1 MNPVSQAQLRQF
13 EERVMRSAHWV
24 VAAGLAAASSG
35 AAVAAEGLVPS
46 ASNPWPRWQGRLLV
60 GTETALIQAGPL
72 SYGSSGLKVGSA
84 SLLGDYYFA
93 RSIRGA
99 GSAGGF
105 RATSGV
111 FLGARSSSSLLST
124 APAQGLSGRAF
135 NVDRRSIN
143 GLSVGNSADNGADPT
158 PVPYLGLG
166 YTGMAGKGGWGFSA
180 DLGVMALSPGS
191 AVKLG
196 RVFNGGQGLD
206 DALRDMRLS
215 PMLQLG
221 VSYSF

>member
-1 MNPVSQAQLRQF
+1 MKPVSQAQLRQF
-13 EERVMRSAHWV
+13 EERVMRSARWV
-24 VAAGLAAASSG
+24 VAAALAAAGG
-35 AAVAAEGLVPS
+35 AAVAADGLIPS

-60 GTETALIQAGPL
+60 GTESPLIQAGPL
-72 SYGSSGLKVGSA
+72 NFDNSGLKVGSA

-99 GSAGGF
+99 GSGGGF

-111 FLGARSSSSLLST
+111 FLGSRSSSSLLSS

-143 GLSVGNSADNGADPT
+143 GLSVGSSADAGSDPSA
-158 PVPYLGLG
+158 VPYLGLG

-196 RVFNGGQGLD
+196 RVFIGGQSLD

>member
-1 MNPVSQAQLRQF
+1 
-13 EERVMRSAHWV
+13 MRSAHWV
-24 VAAGLAAASSG
+24 VAAALAMAASG

-46 ASNPWPRWQGRLLV
+46 PSNPWPRWQGRLLV
-60 GTETALIQAGPL
+60 STESPLMQAGPMNF
-72 SYGSSGLKVGSA
+72 GNSGLKLGSA
-84 SLLGDYYFA
+84 SLLSDYYFA

-111 FLGARSSSSLLST
+111 FLGARTSSSLLSS

-135 NVDRRSIN
+135 NVDRRSID
-143 GLSVGNSADNGADPT
+143 GLRVGNSADAAADASA
-158 PVPYLGLG
+158 VPYLGLG

-196 RVFNGGQGLD
+196 RVFTGGQSLD